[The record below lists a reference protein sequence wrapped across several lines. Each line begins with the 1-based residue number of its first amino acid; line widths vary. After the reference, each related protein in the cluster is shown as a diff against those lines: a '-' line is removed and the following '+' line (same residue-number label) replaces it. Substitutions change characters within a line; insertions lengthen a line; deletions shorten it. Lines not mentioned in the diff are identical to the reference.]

1 MLVFPVHKM
10 LSFRHFI
17 PMAIVMLSSLFRIS
31 VPIHILSKSEATAF
45 IPGSLDKAELS
56 LPSRFYPRRSG
67 KVPAS
72 PKAYI
77 RSPVVTPPGNI
88 AFKFL
93 LRGPAYE
100 IVPIRVGALA
110 LHAFYTSISHSAAT
124 IWPQTRR
131 PTNSFTITQGA
142 LQLTMSGFVNVVPWD
157 FVEDWAMKAA
167 ESVARGWTDTFDAA
181 YEIEGT
187 GVGVW
192 VSLRLLKDLMGDV
205 DMTTVPS

>member
-1 MLVFPVHKM
+1 
-10 LSFRHFI
+10 
-17 PMAIVMLSSLFRIS
+17 MAIVMLSLIFRVS
-31 VPIHILSKSEATAF
+31 VPIPVLSDSEAIAF
-45 IPGSLDKAELS
+45 IPGSSDKAEIS
-56 LPSRFYPRRSG
+56 LPSGFYSRRYG
-67 KVPAS
+67 KVPAT

-77 RSPVVTPPGNI
+77 RSRAITPPGHI

-93 LRGPAYE
+93 VRGPSYE

-131 PTNSFTITQGA
+131 PATSFTITQGA

-167 ESVARGWTDTFDAA
+167 ESVARGWTDTFDAG

-192 VSLRLLKDLMGDV
+192 VSLRLLEGLMGDV
-205 DMTTVPS
+205 DMISVPS